1 MPSHGPLEAKPAA
14 RLLFAA
20 GVLDLLLLYVLAGMA
35 YPALK
40 GPITALLPAALDR
53 FALPIFFVVLL
64 PPFWLITDVLA
75 GGYSPGR
82 LALGLGMSDSSGR
95 HMSLPRRFTRFLGKL
110 FCFGISGLRFG
121 SLSHYDRLAGT
132 VWRCPMAPPTAADLR
147 LTFLN
152 GKLKG
157 RAGALGK
164 IPGFTPDKPLRLG
177 RDKAWSHVPLDDPSI
192 SGRHCEIVIRN
203 GVPMIR
209 DLGSTHGTFVNGT
222 RIPAEKWVTLAN
234 ARDFSLAKQKLAL
247 RP

>member
-1 MPSHGPLEAKPAA
+1 MPSHGPLDPKPAA

-40 GPITALLPAALDR
+40 QPITALLPASLDR
-53 FALPIFFVVLL
+53 FALPIFFIVLL

-132 VWRCPMAPPTAADLR
+132 VWRCPMAPPPSTDLR
-147 LTFLN
+147 LAFLT
-152 GKLKG
+152 GKHKG
-157 RAGALGK
+157 RSIALGK
-164 IPGFTPDKPLRLG
+164 IPGFTPDQPLRFG
-177 RDKAWSHVPLDDPSI
+177 RERGWAQITFDEENI
-192 SGRHCEIVIRN
+192 SKRHCEIVIRS
-203 GVPMIR
+203 GVPLIR
-209 DLGSTHGTFVNGT
+209 DLGSTYGTLVNGR
-222 RIPAEKWVTLAN
+222 RIPPQKWVPLSN
-234 ARDFSLAKQKLAL
+234 ARDFTLADQRFTL
-247 RP
+247 RT